1 MGAGRRQGL
10 CRGILN
16 TCVRAEDMLKIAAAR
31 GMTIMLDV
39 AETAGWLDIFEANG
53 PDKAAE
59 FGHYVGDR
67 QRSV

>member
-1 MGAGRRQGL
+1 
-10 CRGILN
+10 
-16 TCVRAEDMLKIAAAR
+16 MLKIAAAR